1 MLRPAPSST
10 TRFKPLVEDN
20 LRDLLSLLDAPPQ
33 ADPLAITISLADH
46 SLRRSILSGFVAS
59 IDRIS
64 VVLRGNFARLKA
76 EKIRMDEIFILASF
90 RLCLVKIGIQGCIRN
105 FREIFGKFLQDSRTM
120 IGSGNRI
127 VRKKLEE
134 M

>member
-1 MLRPAPSST
+1 
-10 TRFKPLVEDN
+10 
-20 LRDLLSLLDAPPQ
+20 
-33 ADPLAITISLADH
+33 
-46 SLRRSILSGFVAS
+46 
-59 IDRIS
+59 
-64 VVLRGNFARLKA
+64 
-76 EKIRMDEIFILASF
+76 MDEIFILASF
-90 RLCLVKIGIQGCIRN
+90 RVCLVKIGIQGCIRT